1 MSTYEN
7 LRLSTYEQQALYH
20 FSKANGDFSP
30 QSTQNSTPMSSV
42 QDELD
47 FRHTSRSPSLQTTTS
62 SNSADANMNKSHIHA
77 SPQLSRALDISSLG
91 FYSGPSL
98 NNSMISSKRHAQFVR
113 RSIVISPSLNSIH
126 SLTGSSSC
134 RSNLSSQATEVSEAP
149 TATIAMVNSP
159 SIRALS
165 DILNNNVDNK
175 TQKFDAITEE
185 DEQLNFTDSA
195 STSSHLTSSGS
206 FTSSMPH
213 TPSPK
218 ARRPICHSP
227 SSTNLSPQRVKA
239 IKANLT
245 NYSTS
250 SGAAENQ
257 PDLIS
262 LTSTPKSSSCS
273 TLHSPTY
280 SPPAAL
286 QESILRCSPAH
297 SPRMHSP
304 VDHKVG
310 TPIQFGIS
318 DESSVSNYEQES
330 RYRGS
335 PHASRKTA
343 ISPSISIGNR
353 ERGKFTDFTSVKEGD
368 LLTPKLFSPDL
379 VFDEPIETFNVLK
392 NESSASEPPELSP
405 VKEIGYSLEK
415 DTSNSQNI
423 EDQNSIEAY
432 EKFFRLHFSSYD
444 GEPLDRK
451 IDALERLG
459 AENERSEFVQKTE
472 KHHSMEEEQKRLSIR
487 LIQEDSDVDGSNFES
502 MNLEK
507 KESGTENYDEVL
519 STAQRDDQKP
529 TEVEEIPIITDEQM
543 AAKIAEPSTEDV
555 GESNVI
561 RKEQKEEEEEGEIE
575 AAKPLPAL
583 PKSTTVGEKKADNHS
598 SVPPAS
604 TKKDLR
610 FKGLFSSRKSNAK
623 GVDSVSHKL
632 QEHSKENVDNGTA
645 GSSTRSK
652 KPQRRSMFSEWG
664 RRSFSFVHN
673 HGGSSKKNDRKHKK
687 HGTKHMSLMTRT
699 TRKES
704 KKEQKKESKKEQKQ
718 EQKKEPRKELE
729 KDKLPQKPESS
740 KKLVKKQ
747 MDIHKLAKPDANKET
762 KGIKGI
768 NEMEETQ
775 SITEKSSIL
784 VEEEK
789 GSQDNKI
796 PAIKESQSPALSQ
809 STKTTGKSVKRS
821 DSEKT
826 RIADDEIIGSPASQ
840 QLSFA
845 SSIKSSSK
853 IRFGDSLFPKTL
865 SNTEVE
871 SIVSLERSR
880 SKASR
885 YSYSVS
891 PVITSGSRLTPT
903 QSVDSIVKRMQDSN
917 PSLEEVPAE
926 QKSPENKQMDSP
938 EPIDAVVQPSHK
950 PIKEVASPNIQKD
963 SAKGNSHRKQKKKTA
978 GLGISH
984 YKKLRVD
991 NDISDVMNSV
1001 NFSDDDEP
1009 FDTNFYLSDVRTSD
1023 QRKGRTGHGSGRINN
1038 AQRFMS
1044 LPNIGKLQGGQRE
1057 SDIEFGDNSMHQH
1070 NSSGNLKG
1078 TTLFEGLSPSV
1089 RTSLKSETKSAILGS
1104 LAGTSNSYNVGNEDG
1119 FDLDDIYDDFENED
1133 ENDYVESEDDLDM
1146 REPEVDFFKT
1156 GVSFATNESM
1166 LEEDYNN
1173 DKQQSPKRLSLIS
1186 RISSSKSS
1194 LKSKSSKFA
1203 SPPLSMHSF
1212 AKSPSTSLCRS
1223 NMQSALSKKPLGKRR
1238 SKQGKRKSHHVGV
1251 KFSSEVVLC
1260 STYGDDEYDRHPGN
1274 AACNNLTP
1282 ELAMNIRNELNVF
1295 KAEMEVNEHSRC
1307 YTHFL

>member
-7 LRLSTYEQQALYH
+7 LRLSTHEQQALYH

-47 FRHTSRSPSLQTTTS
+47 FRHTSRSPSSQTTTS

-149 TATIAMVNSP
+149 TATINMVNSP

-185 DEQLNFTDSA
+185 EEQLNFTDSA

-206 FTSSMPH
+206 FTASMPH

-227 SSTNLSPQRVKA
+227 SSTNLSPQRVEA

-245 NYSTS
+245 NYSTT

-280 SPPAAL
+280 SPPPAL

-297 SPRMHSP
+297 SPRIHSP

-330 RYRGS
+330 RYLGS
-335 PHASRKTA
+335 PHTSRKAA
-343 ISPSISIGNR
+343 ITSAISIGNR
-353 ERGKFTDFTSVKEGD
+353 ERGKFTNSTSVKEGD

-392 NESSASEPPELSP
+392 NESSASEPPELLP

-415 DTSNSQNI
+415 DTSNLQNA

-451 IDALERLG
+451 IDVLERLG

-472 KHHSMEEEQKRLSIR
+472 KRHSMKEEQKRLSIR
-487 LIQEDSDVDGSNFES
+487 LIQEDSDVDGSNSEL

-507 KESGTENYDEVL
+507 KESGAENYKEVPF
-519 STAQRDDQKP
+519 TTQKDDQKP
-529 TEVEEIPIITDEQM
+529 TEVGEVPIITNEQTV
-543 AAKIAEPSTEDV
+543 AKIGEPSTVDV

-561 RKEQKEEEEEGEIE
+561 RKEQKEEEEEKIE

-583 PKSTTVGEKKADNHS
+583 PKSTTAGEKKAGNHS

-610 FKGLFSSRKSNAK
+610 FKGLFSTKKSNAK
-623 GVDSVSHKL
+623 GVDSVSHKI
-632 QEHSKENVDNGTA
+632 QEHSKGNVENDTA

-652 KPQRRSMFSEWG
+652 KPQRRSMFSDWG
-664 RRSFSFVHN
+664 RRSFSFVHS

-699 TRKES
+699 TKKESKKEQNKES
-704 KKEQKKESKKEQKQ
+704 KKEQKKEPKKELK
-718 EQKKEPRKELE
+718 

-740 KKLVKKQ
+740 KELVRKQ
-747 MDIHKLAKPDANKET
+747 MNIQKLAKPDANKET

-775 SITEKSSIL
+775 LITEKSSIL
-784 VEEEK
+784 VEEEN
-789 GSQDNKI
+789 GSQDDKI

-885 YSYSVS
+885 CSYSAS
-891 PVITSGSRLTPT
+891 PVITSSSRLTPT
-903 QSVDSIVKRMQDSN
+903 QGVDSIVKRIQDSN

-926 QKSPENKQMDSP
+926 QNSPENKQMDSP
-938 EPIDAVVQPSHK
+938 EPIDAVVQPSHE
-950 PIKEVASPNIQKD
+950 PIKEVASPNIPKD
-963 SAKGNSHRKQKKKTA
+963 SAKGNSHRKQKKTA
-978 GLGISH
+978 GLGISQ

-1009 FDTNFYLSDVRTSD
+1009 FDTNFYLSDVGISD

-1038 AQRFMS
+1038 AQKFMS

-1057 SDIEFGDNSMHQH
+1057 SDMKFGNNSTHQR

-1104 LAGTSNSYNVGNEDG
+1104 LAGTSDSYTIENEDG
-1119 FDLDDIYDDFENED
+1119 FDLEDIYDDFENED
-1133 ENDYVESEDDLDM
+1133 ENDYVEFDDDLDM

-1156 GVSFATNESM
+1156 GVSFATNDNEESM

-1212 AKSPSTSLCRS
+1212 AKSPSTSLYRS
-1223 NMQSALSKKPLGKRR
+1223 NTQSALSKKPLGKRR

>member
-47 FRHTSRSPSLQTTTS
+47 FRHTSRSPSSQTTTS

-227 SSTNLSPQRVKA
+227 SSTNLSPQRVEA

-245 NYSTS
+245 NYSTC
-250 SGAAENQ
+250 SGAGENQ

-273 TLHSPTY
+273 TLQSPTY

-297 SPRMHSP
+297 SPRIHSP

-318 DESSVSNYEQES
+318 DESSVTNYEQES
-330 RYRGS
+330 RYLGS
-335 PHASRKTA
+335 PHASRKAA
-343 ISPSISIGNR
+343 ISPAISIGNR
-353 ERGKFTDFTSVKEGD
+353 ERGKFTDSTSVKEGD

-423 EDQNSIEAY
+423 EDRNTIEAY

-459 AENERSEFVQKTE
+459 VENERSEFVQKTE
-472 KHHSMEEEQKRLSIR
+472 KHHSMKEEQKRLSIR
-487 LIQEDSDVDGSNFES
+487 LIQEDSDVDDSNSES

-507 KESGTENYDEVL
+507 KESGTENYVEVP
-519 STAQRDDQKP
+519 STAQKDDQKL
-529 TEVEEIPIITDEQM
+529 TEVEEVPIITDEQTV
-543 AAKIAEPSTEDV
+543 AKIAEPSTEDV

-561 RKEQKEEEEEGEIE
+561 RKEQKEEEEGEIE

-583 PKSTTVGEKKADNHS
+583 PKSTTVGEKNADNHS

-645 GSSTRSK
+645 GSSTQSK

-673 HGGSSKKNDRKHKK
+673 HG
-687 HGTKHMSLMTRT
+687 
-699 TRKES
+699 
-704 KKEQKKESKKEQKQ
+704 ESKKEQKQ
-718 EQKKEPRKELE
+718 EQKKEPRKELK

-740 KKLVKKQ
+740 KRLVKKQ

-775 SITEKSSIL
+775 SITQKSSIL

-796 PAIKESQSPALSQ
+796 PVIKESQSPALSQ

-885 YSYSVS
+885 CSYSVS

-926 QKSPENKQMDSP
+926 QKNLENNQMDSP
-938 EPIDAVVQPSHK
+938 EPIDAVVQPSRE
-950 PIKEVASPNIQKD
+950 PIKEVASSNIQKD

-1023 QRKGRTGHGSGRINN
+1023 QRKGRAGHGSGRINN

-1057 SDIEFGDNSMHQH
+1057 SDIEFGDNSMHQR

-1104 LAGTSNSYNVGNEDG
+1104 LAGTSSSYNVGNEDG
-1119 FDLDDIYDDFENED
+1119 FDLEDIYDDFENED
-1133 ENDYVESEDDLDM
+1133 ENDYVESEDGLDM

-1156 GVSFATNESM
+1156 GVSFATNDNEESM

-1173 DKQQSPKRLSLIS
+1173 GKQQSPKRLSLIS